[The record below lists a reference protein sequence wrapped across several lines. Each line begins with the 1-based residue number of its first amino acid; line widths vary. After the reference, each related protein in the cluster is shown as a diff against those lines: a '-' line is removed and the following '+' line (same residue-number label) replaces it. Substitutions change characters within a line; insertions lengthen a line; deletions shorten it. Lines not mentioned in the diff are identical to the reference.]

1 MTAENHRHH
10 RVELAHADGQIVSR
24 HQIEESADEASESIF
39 DARNAERRRG
49 MRTFDFLDIERN
61 LPNPAVEVEIV
72 KLIGVVERLSGEH
85 RDDVERHVVTLQ
97 LSYAFRHTMLSRT
110 AFAGLAIAIVDE
122 RRPVDAD
129 ADIDVMPFEEFAP
142 VVVDQHAVGLE
153 RMPHLQTAGIV
164 RGCDFNCAL
173 VVRDRQHHRLARVPH
188 DGEAVLDD
196 AAGKHR
202 LKNAIQGRVGHP
214 ALRVTIGK
222 IAVGAIEI
230 AERSRLQHEQLERP
244 GDTPTVARSHL
255 EHSMPRDARRTA
267 SSGNFYGFTSC
278 PSCASCASSAS
289 PIRAIH
295 RCANC
300 ATMRAGHWNRP
311 ADSNW
316 RWRPEPAV
324 EFSRRDSGEYPR
336 DWCPQYWHRLEA
348 RGVSS
353 SRALSCLRL

>member
-61 LPNPAVEVEIV
+61 LANPVVEIEIV
-72 KLIGVVERLSGEH
+72 KLIGVVERLSRQH
-85 RDDVERHVVTLQ
+85 RDDVEWHVVALQ
-97 LSYAFRHTMLSRT
+97 PSDPFHHAMLSRT
-110 AFAGLAIAIVDE
+110 AFAGFAIAIMDK

-129 ADIDVMPFEEFAP
+129 ADIYAMPLEKLAP

-153 RMPHLQTAGIV
+153 RMPHLQAAGIV
-164 RGCDFNCAL
+164 RGCNFNRAL
-173 VVRDRQHHRLARVPH
+173 VVRDRQHHRLARVPY
-188 DGEAVLDD
+188 DGEAVLYD
-196 AAGKHR
+196 AAGKDR
-202 LKNAIQGRVGHP
+202 SKNAIQGRVGHP
-214 ALRVTIGK
+214 ALRVTIRK

-244 GDTPTVARSHL
+244 GETPSNPRSHL

-267 SSGNFYGFTSC
+267 SSGKFYGFTSC

-289 PIRAIH
+289 PIRAIR

-300 ATMRAGHWNRP
+300 ATMRAGPSNRP

-316 RWRPEPAV
+316 RWRPAPAV
-324 EFSRRDSGEYPR
+324 EFSRRDSGGYPR
-336 DWCPQYWHRLEA
+336 D
-348 RGVSS
+348 
-353 SRALSCLRL
+353 